1 MIGFLIIGGV
11 GFTLLV
17 FTWIV
22 GEMFDLGHDLAG
34 FIGHEIGTA
43 GVDLGAHDMSGHEMA
58 GPSPFSSRVIFTFL
72 TAFGGGG
79 AIASLYGQPMGISIL
94 FALAAGLAMGSS
106 TWLLARVLWQRQSSS
121 TLEMSTLVGR
131 KGRVVVGMTSG
142 DVGQVT
148 LLVGGGSSTFLARS
162 KGAIISAGENVEVVD
177 CDGDTLIVRRES

>member
-11 GFTLLV
+11 GFTLLI

-34 FIGHEIGTA
+34 FVGHEIGTA
-43 GVDLGAHDMSGHEMA
+43 GVDLGGHEMA
-58 GPSPFSSRVIFTFL
+58 GPSPFSSRVVFTFL

-94 FALAAGLAMGSS
+94 FALAAGLAMASS

-131 KGRVVVGMTSG
+131 KGRVVVGMSSG

-162 KGAIISAGENVEVVD
+162 KGVILAAGENVEVVD